1 MGALSK
7 EDQLR
12 ASIHRRALQIRTRRC
27 YIGVWEWI
35 AWGCLNKTLV
45 LILFGENLV
54 DVFEAP
60 HAPWQT
66 CKTKRKGMDGERV
79 R

>member
-7 EDQLR
+7 EDHLR

-60 HAPWQT
+60 HAPSQT
-66 CKTKRKGMDGERV
+66 YKRSGKEWTGRE
-79 R
+79 

>member
-7 EDQLR
+7 EWQLR
-12 ASIHRRALQIRTRRC
+12 GAIDRRAKQIRARRC

-35 AWGCLNKTLV
+35 AWGCLNKTRV

-60 HAPWQT
+60 HAPRQT
-66 CKTKRKGMDGERV
+66 CKRSGKEWTGRE
-79 R
+79 

>member
-7 EDQLR
+7 EGQLR
-12 ASIHRRALQIRTRRC
+12 GAIDRRAKQIRARRC
-27 YIGVWEWI
+27 YIGIWEWI
-35 AWGCLNKTLV
+35 AWGCLKKTRV

-60 HAPWQT
+60 HAPGQT
-66 CKTKRKGMDGERV
+66 CKKKREGMDGEGV

>member
-1 MGALSK
+1 MGAFSK
-7 EDQLR
+7 ECQLR
-12 ASIHRRALQIRTRRC
+12 GGIHRRALQIRTRRC

-66 CKTKRKGMDGERV
+66 CKRSGKERTG
-79 R
+79 RE

>member
-7 EDQLR
+7 EDHLR

-66 CKTKRKGMDGERV
+66 CKRSGKERTG
-79 R
+79 RE

>member
-7 EDQLR
+7 EVQLR
-12 ASIHRRALQIRTRRC
+12 GSIHRRALQIRTRRV

-66 CKTKRKGMDGERV
+66 CKRSGKEWTGRE
-79 R
+79 

>member
-7 EDQLR
+7 EWQLR
-12 ASIHRRALQIRTRRC
+12 GAIDRRAKQIRARRC
-27 YIGVWEWI
+27 YIGIWEWI
-35 AWGCLNKTLV
+35 AWGCLNKTRV

-60 HAPWQT
+60 HAPRQT
-66 CKTKRKGMDGERV
+66 CKRSGKGWTGRE
-79 R
+79 

>member
-60 HAPWQT
+60 HAPRQT
-66 CKTKRKGMDGERV
+66 CKRSGKEWTGRE
-79 R
+79 

>member
-7 EDQLR
+7 ELQLR
-12 ASIHRRALQIRTRRC
+12 GGIDRRAKQIRARRC

-35 AWGCLNKTLV
+35 AWGCLNKTRV

-54 DVFEAP
+54 DVLQAP

-66 CKTKRKGMDGERV
+66 CKRSGEEWTGRE
-79 R
+79 

>member
-7 EDQLR
+7 EWQLR
-12 ASIHRRALQIRTRRC
+12 GAIDRRAKQIRARRC

-35 AWGCLNKTLV
+35 AWGYLNKTLV
-45 LILFGENLV
+45 LILFGGNLV

-66 CKTKRKGMDGERV
+66 CKRSGKEWTGRE
-79 R
+79 

>member
-7 EDQLR
+7 EWQLR
-12 ASIHRRALQIRTRRC
+12 GAIDRRAKQIRARRC
-27 YIGVWEWI
+27 YIGIWEWI
-35 AWGCLNKTLV
+35 AWGCLNKTRV

-66 CKTKRKGMDGERV
+66 CKRSGKEWTGRE
-79 R
+79 